1 MNVILKFK
9 VSYFFKSYF
18 HYRHKQRIFAQ
29 KLKSMQLLDGRET
42 AEQIRKELAEA
53 VQERKKAGKKIPHLA
68 AILVG
73 NDGGSL
79 TYVGAKVKACDQIG
93 FESTLIRYD
102 DSVPEEILLA
112 KVKSLNEDKSI
123 DGFIV
128 QLPLPAHIDELKIT
142 QAIDPKKDVDGFHPV
157 NLGNMVLNL
166 PGFLPATPAGIV
178 ELLKRNNIVTEGKK
192 CVIIGRSNIVGTPL
206 SIMLGRNSN
215 PGNCTVTL
223 AHSRT
228 QNLKEICQ
236 TADILI
242 AAIGQPD
249 FVTADMVKEGAV
261 IIDVGTTRVEDKSRA
276 RGWRLKGDVKFDE
289 VAEKCSFIT
298 PVPGGV
304 GPMTIASL
312 MINTLKAMELKG
324 K

>member
-1 MNVILKFK
+1 MDVYLCEKK
-9 VSYFFKSYF
+9 
-18 HYRHKQRIFAQ
+18 
-29 KLKSMQLLDGRET
+29 KSMQLLDGRIT
-42 AEQIRKELAEA
+42 ADQIRKELAAA
-53 VQERKKAGKKIPHLA
+53 VIERKKAGKKIPHLA

-79 TYVGAKVKACDQIG
+79 TYVGAKVKACEQIG

-102 DSVPEEILLA
+102 DTVPEEILLA
-112 KVKSLNEDKSI
+112 KVKTLNEDKSI

-128 QLPLPAHIDELKIT
+128 QLPLPPHIDEMKIT

-157 NLGNMVLNL
+157 NLGKMVLNL
-166 PGFLPATPAGIV
+166 PGFLPATPAGIL
-178 ELLKRNNIVTEGKK
+178 ELLKRNNIPTEGKN

-206 SIMLGRNSN
+206 SIMLGRNTN

-223 AHSRT
+223 AHSKT
-228 QNLKEICQ
+228 ENLAEICQ
-236 TADILI
+236 KADILI
-242 AAIGQPD
+242 AAIGQPQ

-261 IIDVGTTRVEDKSRA
+261 IIDVGTTRIEDKSRA
-276 RGWRLKGDVKFDE
+276 RGWRLIGDVKFDE
-289 VAEKCSFIT
+289 VSEKASFIT

>member
-1 MNVILKFK
+1 
-9 VSYFFKSYF
+9 
-18 HYRHKQRIFAQ
+18 
-29 KLKSMQLLDGRET
+29 MQLLDGKAT
-42 AEQIRKELAEA
+42 AELIKKELADK
-53 VQERKKAGKKIPHLA
+53 VKERKANGKKIPHLA

-79 TYVGAKVKACDQIG
+79 TYVSAKVKSCDQIG

-112 KVKSLNEDKSI
+112 KVQQLNEDKSI

-128 QLPLPAHIDELKIT
+128 QLPLPKHIDEMKIT
-142 QAIDPKKDVDGFHPV
+142 QAIDPLKDVDGFHPV

-178 ELLKRNNIVTEGKK
+178 ELLKRNNIETSGKN
-192 CVIIGRSNIVGTPL
+192 CVVIGRSNIVGMPV
-206 SIMLGRNSN
+206 SIMLARNTD

-223 AHSRT
+223 THSRT
-228 QNLKEICQ
+228 KNLKEICAS
-236 TADILI
+236 ADILI
-242 AAIGQPD
+242 TAIGRPGY
-249 FVTADMVKEGAV
+249 VTADMVKDGAV
-261 IIDVGTTRVEDKSRA
+261 IIDVGTTRVDDASRA
-276 RGWRLKGDVKFDE
+276 RGWRLRGDVDFE
-289 VAEKCSFIT
+289 NVAPKCSFIT

-312 MINTLKAMELKG
+312 MINTLRAMELKG